1 MVMVLAV
8 AIAAVSEIAEAL
20 VIAAVVSEVPTASAI
35 AASVTARQIAEPL
48 VATAA
53 AVQAAALVAVRRAWE
68 EAADPA
74 EDLEVVVAEVG
85 VVVAAAVDV
94 GDK

>member
-1 MVMVLAV
+1 MTVLAV
-8 AIAAVSEIAEAL
+8 AIAAVSEVA
-20 VIAAVVSEVPTASAI
+20 TASAT
-35 AASVTARQIAEPL
+35 AASVTARQIAERL

-85 VVVAAAVDV
+85 VVVAAAVDA